1 MIGGLAMIK
10 LKGKF
15 VKVNTREEVSIL
27 FTIARNSG
35 LYYWNNITDG
45 KVGKVNDDYLGKV
58 DIPGVLYFES
68 DILDFENSSVF
79 KNVYDLFDE
88 TESEMTA
95 SEFIKNI
102 IAYKRCDGSGC
113 QFCAYSS
120 SNTKCGKNLCNVVS
134 WNKDTMDEIL
144 EIAKRRSV
152 ENNKFMHLC
161 ILSSI
166 KEKYKID
173 QTEEDTLNYMIAKL
187 QDEIKD
193 DLRVTQS

>member
-1 MIGGLAMIK
+1 MIK

-35 LYYWNNITDG
+35 LYYWNNITN
-45 KVGKVNDDYLGKV
+45 GKVNDDYLDKV

-102 IAYKRCDGSGC
+102 IAYKRCNGSGC
-113 QFCAYSS
+113 QFCSYSS
-120 SNTKCGKNLCNVVS
+120 SNTKCGKNLCNFVN

-144 EIAKRRSV
+144 EIVKRRSV
-152 ENNKFMHLC
+152 ENNNFMTSLV
-161 ILSSI
+161 ITKTDL
-166 KEKYKID
+166 
-173 QTEEDTLNYMIAKL
+173 MI
-187 QDEIKD
+187 
-193 DLRVTQS
+193 